1 MALNPAEASEAVFLQ
16 HLYRG
21 GELLQSGQVQEARD
35 HLERAYQ
42 MRPGDEKAKNLLGLA
57 YFKLGEFERAAEV
70 YEALVQENGAD
81 PTLRVNLGLVYLKSN
96 QLARAV
102 REFERAVELQ
112 PSHLKAHNYLGLAL
126 AQAGEY
132 GRAREHFVKA
142 GSDAMADKMAKAL
155 VAEARPGP
163 VSPKPAAGAPMGS
176 EARVPT
182 ATEGR
187 IPGLTQEQ
195 PVVSMPL
202 PPPGPAP
209 IPLTEAV
216 TPLPGPAEPDRSA
229 EGGSGSVPP
238 VRGAG
243 PTRSAPLPSAPL
255 PSFSSATPPTP
266 ATASAPSPT
275 PSVTPERAP
284 SAPLAERASLPPVAS
299 PLPPA
304 AARPVLADPAHPVA
318 KSTELTSVAG
328 KLPGDGARTFTV
340 TPEAV
345 RVEVRGEL
353 LVRTA
358 GLLGWT
364 GVIEARA
371 EFKRFRGRVTD
382 KPFGWGQARMHRLV
396 GTGTA
401 WVGVMGR
408 TFLAVDLGDESV
420 YLREDWVF
428 GFEDPVMF
436 ENGRVPSEVAP
447 DLDLVHLSGV
457 GQVLLALPGPLRSTD
472 VKHDAPVTVPLQNWV
487 GWQGQLSPR
496 VVALGWEGPEG
507 TPAPAVELSGEGHAL
522 LCVPSA
528 AA

>member
-1 MALNPAEASEAVFLQ
+1 MALNPAEASEAAFLQ

-21 GELLQSGQVQEARD
+21 GELLQGGQVKEARD
-35 HLERAYQ
+35 QLERAYQ

-70 YEALVQENGAD
+70 YEALVQENGTD

-96 QLARAV
+96 QLTRAV

-112 PSHLKAHNYLGLAL
+112 PGHLKAHNYLGLAL

-142 GSDAMADKMAKAL
+142 GSEAMAEKMSKAL
-155 VAEARPGP
+155 VAEARPVP
-163 VSPKPAAGAPMGS
+163 VAPKATDAAAPPA
-176 EARVPT
+176 EAQVP
-182 ATEGR
+182 GV
-187 IPGLTQEQ
+187 TQEQ
-195 PVVSMPL
+195 PVVSMPVQ
-202 PPPGPAP
+202 PPSPAS
-209 IPLTEAV
+209 IPLTEA
-216 TPLPGPAEPDRSA
+216 LPPPPE
-229 EGGSGSVPP
+229 P
-238 VRGAG
+238 VRGGNGA
-243 PTRSAPLPSAPL
+243 SASTLGAREGEVVIKRPPVPPAPL
-255 PSFSSATPPTP
+255 PSFASATAPATPSAAPTDAPTPPIQPSAEQEGVSSA
-266 ATASAPSPT
+266 AL
-275 PSVTPERAP
+275 PERAP
-284 SAPLAERASLPPVAS
+284 PPPPPSAPEPAAVPRTVLAEPGQLVI
-299 PLPPA
+299 
-304 AARPVLADPAHPVA
+304 RP
-318 KSTELTSVAG
+318 TELTSVAG
-328 KLPGDGARTFTV
+328 KLPGDGTRTFTV

-364 GVIEARA
+364 GLIEARA

-382 KPFGWGQARMHRLV
+382 KPFGWGQVRMHRLV

-428 GFEDPVMF
+428 GFEEPVMF

-457 GQVLLALPGPLRSTD
+457 GQVLLALPGPLRSTE

-507 TPAPAVELSGEGHAL
+507 TPAPAVELSGEGYAL

>member
-1 MALNPAEASEAVFLQ
+1 MALNPAEASEAAFLQ

-21 GELLQSGQVQEARD
+21 GDLLQSGQVKEARD

-112 PSHLKAHNYLGLAL
+112 PGHLKAHNYLGLAL

-142 GSDAMADKMAKAL
+142 GSDAMAEKMTKAL
-155 VAEARPGP
+155 VAEARPVP
-163 VSPKPAAGAPMGS
+163 VAPKPAAPSG
-176 EARVPT
+176 EA
-182 ATEGR
+182 R
-187 IPGLTQEQ
+187 IPGLTQEL
-195 PVVSMPL
+195 PVVSMPVQ
-202 PPPGPAP
+202 PPSPAP

-216 TPLPGPAEPDRSA
+216 PPPTETVQRD
-229 EGGSGSVPP
+229 EGGLAGAPEAEIIEGSPVPP
-238 VRGAG
+238 
-243 PTRSAPLPSAPL
+243 APL
-255 PSFSSATPPTP
+255 PSFSSATVPPSAEPPPVTASPIHLSTAPDRASSPPLPEPISP
-266 ATASAPSPT
+266 ASASAPAPA
-275 PSVTPERAP
+275 PVVPRA
-284 SAPLAERASLPPVAS
+284 
-299 PLPPA
+299 
-304 AARPVLADPAHPVA
+304 VLADPAHPVV
-318 KSTELTSVAG
+318 KPTELTSVAG
-328 KLPGDGARTFTV
+328 KLPGDGTRTFTV

-345 RVEVRGEL
+345 RVEVRGEV

-364 GVIEARA
+364 GLIEAKA

-382 KPFGWGQARMHRLV
+382 KPFGWGQARMHRLI

-428 GFEDPVMF
+428 GFEEPVMF

-457 GQVLLALPGPLRSTD
+457 GQVLLALPGPLRSTE
-472 VKHDAPVTVPLQNWV
+472 VKYNAPVTVPLQNWV

-522 LCVPSA
+522 LCVPGGS
-528 AA
+528 

>member
-1 MALNPAEASEAVFLQ
+1 MALNPAEASEAAFLQ

-21 GELLQSGQVQEARD
+21 GELLQSGQVKEARD

-112 PSHLKAHNYLGLAL
+112 PGHLKAHNYLGLAL

-142 GSDAMADKMAKAL
+142 GSDAMAEKMTKAL
-155 VAEARPGP
+155 VAEARPVP
-163 VSPKPAAGAPMGS
+163 VAPKPAAPSA
-176 EARVPT
+176 EA
-182 ATEGR
+182 R

-195 PVVSMPL
+195 PVVSMPV
-202 PPPGPAP
+202 PPPSPAP
-209 IPLTEAV
+209 IPLTEAIPPQLEPV
-216 TPLPGPAEPDRSA
+216 QQDEDGSASILGAAEA
-229 EGGSGSVPP
+229 EVIEGSPVPP
-238 VRGAG
+238 
-243 PTRSAPLPSAPL
+243 APL
-255 PSFSSATPPTP
+255 PSFASATVSRSAEAPP
-266 ATASAPSPT
+266 APPPPIH
-275 PSVTPERAP
+275 PSTSPERASSPPLPERMSRAAP
-284 SAPLAERASLPPVAS
+284 SAPAQAS
-299 PLPPA
+299 PVPHA
-304 AARPVLADPAHPVA
+304 VLADPAHPAV
-318 KSTELTSVAG
+318 KPTELTSVAG
-328 KLPGDGARTFTV
+328 KLPGDGTRTFTV

-345 RVEVRGEL
+345 RAEVRGEV

-364 GVIEARA
+364 GLIEAKA

-428 GFEDPVMF
+428 GFEEPVMF

-457 GQVLLALPGPLRSTD
+457 GQVLLALPGPLRSTE

-522 LCVPSA
+522 LCVPGGS
-528 AA
+528 

>member
-1 MALNPAEASEAVFLQ
+1 VAVNPAEASDAVFLEA
-16 HLYRG
+16 LYRG
-21 GELLQSGQVQEARD
+21 GELLQQGQVTEARE

-42 MRPGDEKAKNLLGLA
+42 MRPADEKAKNLLGLA
-57 YFKLGEFERAAEV
+57 YFKLGDFVRAAEV
-70 YEALVQENGAD
+70 YEALVRENGAD

-96 QLARAV
+96 QLTRAV
-102 REFERAVELQ
+102 REFESAVDLQ
-112 PSHLKAHNYLGLAL
+112 PGHLKAHNYLGLAL
-126 AQAGEY
+126 AQAGQY

-142 GSDAMADKMAKAL
+142 GSEAMAEKMAKAL
-155 VAEARPGP
+155 AAEARPVP
-163 VSPKPAAGAPMGS
+163 VPPRPAPPHES
-176 EARVPT
+176 KVP
-182 ATEGR
+182 G
-187 IPGLTQEQ
+187 ITQEL
-195 PVVSMPL
+195 PVVSVSELAGKP
-202 PPPGPAP
+202 PAP
-209 IPLTEAV
+209 IPLTE
-216 TPLPGPAEPDRSA
+216 T
-229 EGGSGSVPP
+229 VPP
-238 VRGAG
+238 PAPVAA
-243 PTRSAPLPSAPL
+243 APLPT
-255 PSFSSATPPTP
+255 FGNGEP
-266 ATASAPSPT
+266 AAVQQFP
-275 PSVTPERAP
+275 
-284 SAPLAERASLPPVAS
+284 
-299 PLPPA
+299 PPA
-304 AARPVLADPAHPVA
+304 APPAESPAPTRTLKEASQPATRP
-318 KSTELTSVAG
+318 TELTTLAG
-328 KLPGDGARTFTV
+328 KLPGDGSRTFTV

-382 KPFGWGQARMHRLV
+382 KPFGWGPARMHRLV

-401 WVGVMGR
+401 WLGVMGR

-428 GFEDPVMF
+428 GFEEPVMF

-472 VKHDAPVTVPLQNWV
+472 VRHDAPVTVPLQHWV

-507 TPAPAVELSGEGHAL
+507 TPAPAVELSGEGVAL
-522 LCVPSA
+522 LCVPSGTSERT
-528 AA
+528 

>member
-1 MALNPAEASEAVFLQ
+1 MAVNPAEASDAVFLEA
-16 HLYRG
+16 LYRG
-21 GELLQSGQVQEARD
+21 GELLQQGQLTDAKE

-57 YFKLGEFERAAEV
+57 YFKLGDFVRAAEV
-70 YEALVQENGAD
+70 YEALVRENGAD

-96 QLARAV
+96 QLTRAV
-102 REFERAVELQ
+102 REFETAVGLQ
-112 PSHLKAHNYLGLAL
+112 PTHLKAHNYLGLAL

-142 GSDAMADKMAKAL
+142 GSDAMAEKMAKAL
-155 VAEARPGP
+155 AAEARPVP
-163 VSPKPAAGAPMGS
+163 VPPRPADQK
-176 EARVPT
+176 
-182 ATEGR
+182 
-187 IPGLTQEQ
+187 IQGLTQEL
-195 PVVSMPL
+195 PVVSVTEL
-202 PPPGPAP
+202 GGTAAAP
-209 IPLTEAV
+209 IPLTE
-216 TPLPGPAEPDRSA
+216 TLPPP
-229 EGGSGSVPP
+229 PP
-238 VRGAG
+238 VPAAPI
-243 PTRSAPLPSAPL
+243 PT
-255 PSFSSATPPTP
+255 FSEPPPPT
-266 ATASAPSPT
+266 AIAPSEPVSSPT
-275 PSVTPERAP
+275 MTFIPKPPPPRPAP
-284 SAPLAERASLPPVAS
+284 SSRTPREAGR
-299 PLPPA
+299 PA
-304 AARPVLADPAHPVA
+304 AADVGHPAVRP
-318 KSTELTSVAG
+318 TELTTVAG
-328 KLPGDGARTFTV
+328 KLPGDGSRTFTV

-345 RVEVRGEL
+345 RVEVRGEV

-382 KPFGWGQARMHRLV
+382 KPFGWGPARMHRLV

-401 WVGVMGR
+401 WLGVMGR

-428 GFEDPVMF
+428 GFEEPVMF

-457 GQVLLALPGPLRSTD
+457 GQVLLALPGPLRSTE
-472 VKHDAPVTVPLQNWV
+472 VRHDAPVTVPLQHWV

-507 TPAPAVELSGEGHAL
+507 TPAPAVELSGEGVAL
-522 LCVPSA
+522 LCVPA
-528 AA
+528 APG